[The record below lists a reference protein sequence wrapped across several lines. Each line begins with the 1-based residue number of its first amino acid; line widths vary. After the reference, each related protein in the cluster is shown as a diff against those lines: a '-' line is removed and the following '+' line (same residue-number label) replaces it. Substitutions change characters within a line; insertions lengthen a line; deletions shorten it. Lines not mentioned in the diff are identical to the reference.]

1 MYDTMRQHYY
11 WPYMATDVFQ
21 TAKDC
26 RDCAQARGT
35 RYRNQKLM
43 KTFKATQPLD
53 FVALDL
59 LGPLIKTTTGYTD
72 ILVITDR
79 FSKMARVVPLKS
91 TKAPY
96 VADAFIEHWVIPYGL
111 PRKLLSDNGPQF
123 VGKFFQAM
131 CTLLGTKHLPTT
143 AYHPQTNGQTER
155 YNQTL
160 VNRLRIFVSEHQNDW
175 DRLIQ
180 PLTYAYNLQVN
191 RTTGQPPFKLAL
203 TRQPPDTCLLYTSP
217 SPRDS

>member
-1 MYDTMRQHYY
+1 
-11 WPYMATDVFQ
+11 MATDVFQ

-79 FSKMARVVPLKS
+79 CSKMARVVPLKS

-96 VADAFIEHWVIPYGL
+96 VTDA
-111 PRKLLSDNGPQF
+111 
-123 VGKFFQAM
+123 
-131 CTLLGTKHLPTT
+131 
-143 AYHPQTNGQTER
+143 
-155 YNQTL
+155 
-160 VNRLRIFVSEHQNDW
+160 
-175 DRLIQ
+175 
-180 PLTYAYNLQVN
+180 
-191 RTTGQPPFKLAL
+191 
-203 TRQPPDTCLLYTSP
+203 
-217 SPRDS
+217 